1 MQGRWVQASTHKVDI
16 SLRFA
21 QYQEMGDPKRPSHC
35 HTILQ
40 RIFLLYLQAGG
51 NEWLHDP
58 L

>member
-40 RIFLLYLQAGG
+40 GIFFSYLV
-51 NEWLHDP
+51 L
-58 L
+58 